1 MEDKD
6 VRNPFV
12 ARIMLENEKSKAK
25 LYYKENPGSLIPL
38 FEKELKDLGFEF
50 ETSSQTFG
58 FVPKYKNVIVPIA
71 LKYYQLA
78 KEMNMPN
85 EQNHFIGFFRIKGL
99 DEIVPLLL
107 SDFYSDKTTDLTR
120 WLISDCIYQI
130 KSRQFIKEYLNI
142 ASNRAFG
149 LNRQMIILLLGKL
162 KDESTVPT
170 LIALL
175 DDEEV
180 RLQAICALSE
190 FKRKDFCCYFERF
203 QSSTNAGWRKYSK
216 KAIQKLDS

>member
-1 MEDKD
+1 M
-6 VRNPFV
+6 
-12 ARIMLENEKSKAK
+12 
-25 LYYKENPGSLIPL
+25 
-38 FEKELKDLGFEF
+38 KDLGFEF

-78 KEMNMPN
+78 KETNMSN

-162 KDESTVPT
+162 KDESTVQT

-190 FKRKDFCCYFERF
+190 FKRKDFRCYFERF

>member
-6 VRNPFV
+6 FRNPFV

-25 LYYKENPGSLIPL
+25 LYYKENPSSLIPL

-78 KEMNMPN
+78 KETNMSN

-149 LNRQMIILLLGKL
+149 LNRQMIILLLGQT
-162 KDESTVPT
+162 E
-170 LIALL
+170 
-175 DDEEV
+175 
-180 RLQAICALSE
+180 R
-190 FKRKDFCCYFERF
+190 RKHRPNVN
-203 QSSTNAGWRKYSK
+203 SSA
-216 KAIQKLDS
+216 

>member
-107 SDFYSDKTTDLTR
+107 SDFYSDK
-120 WLISDCIYQI
+120 ISDCIYQI

-162 KDESTVPT
+162 KDESTVQT

-190 FKRKDFCCYFERF
+190 FKRKDFRCYFERF

>member
-1 MEDKD
+1 MKDKD

-71 LKYYQLA
+71 FKYYQLA

-107 SDFYSDKTTDLTR
+107 SDFYSDKTTNLTR
-120 WLISDCIYQI
+120 WLIS
-130 KSRQFIKEYLNI
+130 
-142 ASNRAFG
+142 
-149 LNRQMIILLLGKL
+149 
-162 KDESTVPT
+162 
-170 LIALL
+170 
-175 DDEEV
+175 DEEV

-190 FKRKDFCCYFERF
+190 FKRKDFRCYFERF

>member
-1 MEDKD
+1 M
-6 VRNPFV
+6 
-12 ARIMLENEKSKAK
+12 
-25 LYYKENPGSLIPL
+25 
-38 FEKELKDLGFEF
+38 KDLGFEF

-71 LKYYQLA
+71 FKYYQLA

-130 KSRQFIKEYLNI
+130 KSKQFIEEYLNI

-149 LNRQMIILLLGKL
+149 INRQMIILLLGKL
-162 KDESTVPT
+162 KDESAVPT

-190 FKRKDFCCYFERF
+190 FKRKDFRCYFERF

-216 KAIQKLDS
+216 KQYKNLTVNRFILD

>member
-1 MEDKD
+1 MKDKD

-71 LKYYQLA
+71 FKYYQLA

-85 EQNHFIGFFRIKGL
+85 EQNHFIGFFRIKGTS
-99 DEIVPLLL
+99 P
-107 SDFYSDKTTDLTR
+107 
-120 WLISDCIYQI
+120 
-130 KSRQFIKEYLNI
+130 
-142 ASNRAFG
+142 
-149 LNRQMIILLLGKL
+149 
-162 KDESTVPT
+162 
-170 LIALL
+170 
-175 DDEEV
+175 
-180 RLQAICALSE
+180 
-190 FKRKDFCCYFERF
+190 
-203 QSSTNAGWRKYSK
+203 
-216 KAIQKLDS
+216 

>member
-12 ARIMLENEKSKAK
+12 ARIMLENEKSKAR

-38 FEKELKDLGFEF
+38 FEKRVERSGVRIQ
-50 ETSSQTFG
+50 TSSQTFG
-58 FVPKYKNVIVPIA
+58 FMPKYKNVIVPIA
-71 LKYYQLA
+71 FKYYQLA

-107 SDFYSDKTTDLTR
+107 SDFYSDKTTNLTR

-130 KSRQFIKEYLNI
+130 KSKQFIEEYLNI

-149 LNRQMIILLLGKL
+149 INRQMIILLLGKL
-162 KDESTVPT
+162 KTK
-170 LIALL
+170 
-175 DDEEV
+175 EV
-180 RLQAICALSE
+180 L
-190 FKRKDFCCYFERF
+190 
-203 QSSTNAGWRKYSK
+203 
-216 KAIQKLDS
+216 